1 MTNLIEEQPLNNS
14 LKQTFLFLSEKKL
27 NLPLFKE
34 IAKFPKLDSLEG
46 TIENKEV
53 KFSTKKRGRRNK
65 GSEIIDKSLIHSN
78 FSNDNIKR
86 RLKGFYNNYIVS
98 FLNHLI
104 KMTFKTNKIKFV
116 KMNIQMTKDIGI
128 KYNRD
133 LLQKPIKDIIVN
145 VSNKYQNQE
154 NNKICIKYIQSHK
167 DNEEIMKFLNMKYKD
182 LYTDYYLKS
191 TDSENS
197 FEAHKEKLL
206 TLCGQD
212 YLDKFINISNNFID
226 FFMNGK
232 NRKSRKKGDFEVN
245 IPLEN
250 DNVEI
255 LSTSNEGSN
264 ENSEDNFFSKKN
276 MVSCYTQTDMEG
288 INLKLIAFG

>member
-1 MTNLIEEQPLNNS
+1 MFNVTKSQIITDFPAQLNLQEVNKTLSLIEVPKCNI
-14 LKQTFLFLSEKKL
+14 KK
-27 NLPLFKE
+27 F
-34 IAKFPKLDSLEG
+34 I
-46 TIENKEV
+46 
-53 KFSTKKRGRRNK
+53 TKKRGRKDKNHVINEQERNVH
-65 GSEIIDKSLIHSN
+65 GI
-78 FSNDNIKR
+78 FSHDNIKR

-104 KMTFKTNKIKFV
+104 KTTFKTNKIKFV

-133 LLQKPIKDIIVN
+133 LLEKSIKDIIVN

-212 YLDKFINISNNFID
+212 YLDKFIDISNNFID

>member
-1 MTNLIEEQPLNNS
+1 MTNLIEAQPLNDS
-14 LKQTFLFLSEKKL
+14 LKQTLLFLSEKKL
-27 NLPLFKE
+27 NLPLLQE
-34 IAKFPKLDSLEG
+34 IVKFPKLDSLEG
-46 TIENKEV
+46 TLENKEV

-65 GSEIIDKSLIHSN
+65 DSEIIDKSLIHSN

-116 KMNIQMTKDIGI
+116 KMNVKITKDIGI
-128 KYNRD
+128 KYNRY
-133 LLQKPIKDIIVN
+133 LLEKPIKDIIVN

-154 NNKICIKYIQSHK
+154 NNKNCIKYIQTHK
-167 DNEEIMKFLNMKYKD
+167 DNEEVMKFLNMKYKD

-197 FEAHKEKLL
+197 FEADKAKLL

-212 YLDKFINISNNFID
+212 YLDKFIKISNSFVE

-232 NRKSRKKGDFEVN
+232 NRKPRKKGN
-245 IPLEN
+245 IILEN
-250 DNVEI
+250 DIDENI
-255 LSTSNEGSN
+255 STSNEGSN
-264 ENSEDNFFSKKN
+264 ENSEDNSFSKKN
-276 MVSCYTQTDMEG
+276 MVSCSTQTDVEG

>member
-1 MTNLIEEQPLNNS
+1 MTELTKIQPMNDS
-14 LKQTFLFLSEKKL
+14 LKKTLLFLSEEKL
-27 NLPLFKE
+27 NLPLFEK
-34 IAKFPKLDSLEG
+34 IVNFPKIVKEKK
-46 TIENKEV
+46 IFENKEV
-53 KFSTKKRGRRNK
+53 KFSTKKRGRKNK
-65 GSEIIDKSLIHSN
+65 GSLINDINSVHTK

-86 RLKGFYNNYIVS
+86 RLKGFFNNYIVS
-98 FLNHLI
+98 FLNQLI
-104 KMTFKTNKIKFV
+104 KKTFKTNKIKFV

-133 LLQKPIKDIIVN
+133 LLEKSIKDIIVN

-182 LYTDYYLKS
+182 LYTNYYLKS

-212 YLDKFINISNNFID
+212 YLDKFIDISNNFID

>member
-1 MTNLIEEQPLNNS
+1 MTNLIEAQPLNDS

-27 NLPLFKE
+27 NLPLFQE

-46 TIENKEV
+46 TLENKEV

-65 GSEIIDKSLIHSN
+65 DSEIIDKSLIHSN

-98 FLNHLI
+98 FFNHLI
-104 KMTFKTNKIKFV
+104 KMVFKTNKIKFV
-116 KMNIQMTKDIGI
+116 KMNVKITKDIGI
-128 KYNRD
+128 KYNRY
-133 LLQKPIKDIIVN
+133 LLEKPIKDIIVN

-154 NNKICIKYIQSHK
+154 NNKNCMKYVQTHK
-167 DNEEIMKFLNMKYKD
+167 DNEEVMKFINMKYKD

-197 FEAHKEKLL
+197 FEAHKAKLL

-212 YLDKFINISNNFID
+212 YLDKFIKISNSFVE

-232 NRKSRKKGDFEVN
+232 NRKPRKKGN
-245 IPLEN
+245 IILEN
-250 DNVEI
+250 DNDENI
-255 LSTSNEGSN
+255 STSNEGSN
-264 ENSEDNFFSKKN
+264 ENSDNNFFSKKN
-276 MVSCYTQTDMEG
+276 MVSSSTQTEMSG
-288 INLKLIAFG
+288 INMKLIAFG

>member
-1 MTNLIEEQPLNNS
+1 M
-14 LKQTFLFLSEKKL
+14 
-27 NLPLFKE
+27 
-34 IAKFPKLDSLEG
+34 DSLEG

-104 KMTFKTNKIKFV
+104 KTTFKTNKIKFV

-167 DNEEIMKFLNMKYKD
+167 DNEEIIKFLNMKYKD
-182 LYTDYYLKS
+182 LYTNYYLKS

-212 YLDKFINISNNFID
+212 YLDKFIDISNNFID

>member
-133 LLQKPIKDIIVN
+133 LLEKSIKDIIVN

-182 LYTDYYLKS
+182 LYTNYYLKS

-212 YLDKFINISNNFID
+212 YLDKFMKISNSFVE

-232 NRKSRKKGDFEVN
+232 NRKPRKKGN
-245 IPLEN
+245 IILE
-250 DNVEI
+250 I
-255 LSTSNEGSN
+255 II
-264 ENSEDNFFSKKN
+264 
-276 MVSCYTQTDMEG
+276 
-288 INLKLIAFG
+288 INLLYLAIFNKKIR